1 VVTLN
6 EFDCIDKI
14 DFYFHS
20 ENLLALISCSLRK
33 TDVKSSDVNVVNKY
47 MCILCYCR
55 PCSA

>member
-20 ENLLALISCSLRK
+20 ENLLAYIMFTS
-33 TDVKSSDVNVVNKY
+33 
-47 MCILCYCR
+47 
-55 PCSA
+55 